1 MKKDEELFVHY
12 GYPQRFAPKWYRELY
27 KEFAKQNPEK
37 ANKKSLKVIKE
48 IDDALAKHPIPLI
61 TQNQSEENN
70 TPSFSTWG

>member
-37 ANKKSLKVIKE
+37 ASKKLEVNTKRSFC
-48 IDDALAKHPIPLI
+48 IP
-61 TQNQSEENN
+61 T
-70 TPSFSTWG
+70 T